1 MKPSEMAAI
10 EREVDP
16 LEFFSWIGTICM
28 GKVIKVVGGFSNL
41 KLV

>member
-16 LEFFSWIGTICM
+16 LEFFSWMGTIC
-28 GKVIKVVGGFSNL
+28 GNVCGD
-41 KLV
+41 